1 MYLTLN
7 IIEVN
12 SLLTQLFRTIEEQK
26 YPNITR
32 HNFVSRHILT
42 HLKVCVY
49 SEIVIRGAVKLFST

>member
-49 SEIVIRGAVKLFST
+49 SEIVI